1 MSFKMRIS
9 NEEIIIRAGDT
20 TVAKGGQG
28 PSAESRAPNQPFLG
42 RPNYEIDLILGAFY
56 LT

>member
-1 MSFKMRIS
+1 MRIS